1 VASLVAFPRTI
12 YVSILRGLQR
22 MEFNNVID
30 VATSGLQQVGTI
42 VILLLG
48 GGLIQVVHW
57 FAICFFASIT
67 AYAIICSRFF
77 SWRALVPGFSLA
89 VVKRNLMFASHMA
102 VTSCLS
108 VVESQADKVI
118 VSKLMP
124 IGMFGYYG
132 IAYAGA
138 SKGQLVTTAISQAAL
153 PSLCELHGAG
163 NRKALLLQHNKLL
176 DFLCFV
182 TVPIFAAIPFAA
194 LPLFTFVL
202 NAQAARLLLLPV
214 TFLCLGFYLNGS
226 VAAPYILSLAVGR
239 PDIPARFTIYALFVV
254 LPAAAVLVYF
264 FGLAGAAFS
273 WVVYNLVSYAY
284 VIPRVCAECGLGISP
299 LRWYAHV
306 LRFLGPASVIYGSAW
321 MICRTVG
328 HGSVYAFVVGYALAS
343 SLFVLGSFLL
353 IGTELR
359 NSFKGLVRNFRAKY
373 AEVF

>member
-1 VASLVAFPRTI
+1 
-12 YVSILRGLQR
+12 

-30 VATSGLQQVGTI
+30 VATSGLQQFGTI

-48 GGLIQVVHW
+48 GGLMQVAHW
-57 FAICFFASIT
+57 MAICFFAGIA

-89 VVKRNLMFASHMA
+89 VVKRNFKFTSHMA
-102 VTSCLS
+102 VTSLLS
-108 VVESQADKVI
+108 VVESQADKVL

-132 IAYAGA
+132 IAYAGV
-138 SKGQLVTTAISQAAL
+138 SKGQLVTTSISQAAL

-163 NRKALLLQHNKLL
+163 NRNALLSQYTKLL

-214 TFLCLGFYLNGS
+214 TFLCLGFYLNATLS
-226 VAAPYILSLAVGR
+226 APYVFSLAVGR
-239 PDIPARFTIYALFVV
+239 PDITARFTVYALFVV
-254 LPAAAVLVYF
+254 LPAAAVLIYF
-264 FGLAGAAFS
+264 FGLEGAGFS
-273 WVVYNLVSYAY
+273 WVVYNLFAY
-284 VIPRVCAECGLGISP
+284 VYCDSALCRECDLGISP
-299 LRWYAHV
+299 LKWYAHV
-306 LRFLGPASVIYGSAW
+306 FRFLGPAAIIYGSAW
-321 MICRTVG
+321 TICRTAG
-328 HGSVYAFVVGYALAS
+328 HGSIYALVVGYGLAS
-343 SLFVLGSFLL
+343 SLYVLGSFLL

-359 NSFKGLVRNFRAKY
+359 GTLWGLLRNFRTKY